1 MIKILVP
8 GTLKRIKCVK
18 CGALLQYDEKEDVKE
33 ENIEKHFAT
42 NMPSGFGYKQK
53 YIVCLQCKNKIILS
67 SIR

>member
-53 YIVCLQCKNKIILS
+53 
-67 SIR
+67 

>member
-33 ENIEKHFAT
+33 EENKLTKF
-42 NMPSGFGYKQK
+42 PSKFSCKQK
-53 YIVCLQCKNKIILS
+53 FIVCPQCWYKIILD
-67 SIR
+67 RVYAK

>member
-8 GTLKRIKCVK
+8 GTLKRINCGK
-18 CGALLQYDEKEDVKE
+18 CGAVLQYDEKEDIKE

-42 NMPSGFGYKQK
+42 NMPSGFGHKQK
-53 YIVCLQCKNKIILS
+53 YIVCPQCKNKIILS